1 MAKQAPQPIKGEVS
15 EAAGASVLPRA
26 GAPAASQI
34 ALRQE
39 HTEMSLRELKALSQ
53 DLSNQIFELGET
65 RKSVDECISIKH
77 QEIIKLQQLA
87 KESLEDLD
95 ELLMGRDVESAQPN
109 ESTAEL
115 EQVEQAEPGNS

>member
-1 MAKQAPQPIKGEVS
+1 MAKQAPQPIRETG
-15 EAAGASVLPRA
+15 GTASAPVLPRA
-26 GAPAASQI
+26 GALAASQQQGESTV

-87 KESLEDLD
+87 KESPEDLD
-95 ELLMGRDVESAQPN
+95 ELLMGREVDAPAPVQN
-109 ESTAEL
+109 NL
-115 EQVEQAEPGNS
+115 EQVEQQPE